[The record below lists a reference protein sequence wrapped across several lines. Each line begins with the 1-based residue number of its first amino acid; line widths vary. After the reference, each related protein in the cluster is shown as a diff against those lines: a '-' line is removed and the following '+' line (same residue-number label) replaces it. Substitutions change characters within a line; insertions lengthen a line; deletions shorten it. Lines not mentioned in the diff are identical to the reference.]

1 MRASPLIQPSA
12 RVSYLWRQDKVLLRA
27 LSREL
32 SKHRSRLNLLWQEM
46 AERPSTS
53 STEAWSPTSFA
64 PSTVI
69 RPPQV
74 PLAVSLSRAEKD
86 TG

>member
-1 MRASPLIQPSA
+1 MRAGPLIQPSA
-12 RVSYLWRQDKVLLRA
+12 RVSYLLRQDKVLLRA

-32 SKHRSRLNLLWQEM
+32 SKHRSRLNLLWQM
-46 AERPSTS
+46 AERPSTT

-69 RPPQV
+69 RPRQV